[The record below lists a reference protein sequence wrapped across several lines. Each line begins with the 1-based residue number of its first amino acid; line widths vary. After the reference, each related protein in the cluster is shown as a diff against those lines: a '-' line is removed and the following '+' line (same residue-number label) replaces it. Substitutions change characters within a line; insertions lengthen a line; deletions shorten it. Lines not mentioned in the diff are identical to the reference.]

1 MPRRALSAA
10 SESKTKQIYSLL
22 REQIFQGVYPAG
34 VKLPST
40 RDLANEF
47 GVSRALIVDV
57 FEQLIAEGYLEG
69 RQGSGSYVVDLG
81 GSTRQ
86 FPTPLQEI
94 DVSGEAA
101 YAEPPA
107 RFQGIDF
114 RPSFPALAHIPFKKW
129 KETAIAAFAN
139 TQSAEFGYDDDPA
152 GHWQLRA
159 NICRLLL
166 HSKGI
171 RCQPSQVVIT
181 AGATQAIALLTRFLL
196 KPGDAV
202 AIEDPSATFIQH
214 IFASTGADLIPVPVD
229 EHGLRVD
236 DMPTHRH
243 PKCVFVTPS
252 HQFPLG
258 SILSIGRRMQLI
270 DYARQTGSYIIED
283 DYDSEFRYTG
293 MPIHALRE
301 LDSERIVYVGTFSK
315 NLFPALRMG
324 YMVVPEELLTP
335 LLRLKKLTDMHCPI
349 LPQITLAR
357 FISARHLEHH
367 IARMKRIYGK
377 RRKCLIAGLSNVFG
391 SGVKISG
398 DAAGLHL
405 VAEMAGSL
413 CDSQVAAQLEELH
426 IKVYPAER
434 YTIVKGRYEDRLI
447 MGFGNVEENNILEG
461 TKTIASVLRRRL

>member
-1 MPRRALSAA
+1 MPRRTLSATN
-10 SESKTKQIYSLL
+10 ESKTKQIYSLL
-22 REQIFQGVYPAG
+22 REQIFQGVYAAG

-81 GSTRQ
+81 GSKRQ
-86 FPTPLQEI
+86 FPSQLQGI
-94 DVSGEAA
+94 DSSGEGTV
-101 YAEPPA
+101 AEPPA

-114 RPSFPALAHIPFKKW
+114 RPSFPALEHIPFKRW
-129 KETAIAAFAN
+129 KETAIAAYAN
-139 TQSAEFGYDDDPA
+139 THSGEFGYDDDPA
-152 GHWQLRA
+152 GHWQLRT

-166 HSKGI
+166 HTKGI
-171 RCQPSQVVIT
+171 RCQPSQVIIT
-181 AGATQAIALLTRFLL
+181 AGATQAISMLSRLLL

-202 AIEDPSATFIQH
+202 VIEDPSATFIQN
-214 IFASTGADLIPVPVD
+214 IFASTGADIIPVPVD

-258 SILSIGRRMQLI
+258 SILSIGRRIQLI
-270 DYARQTGSYIIED
+270 DYARQTGCYIIED

-293 MPIHALRE
+293 MPVHALRE

-315 NLFPALRMG
+315 NLFPALRIG
-324 YMVVPEELLTP
+324 YMVVPHELLTP
-335 LLRLKKLTDMHCPI
+335 LLRLKQLTDMHCPI

-357 FISARHLEHH
+357 FITERHLEHH
-367 IARMKRIYGK
+367 IARMKRIYSK
-377 RRKCLIAGLSNVFG
+377 RRKCLIAGLSNIFG
-391 SGVKISG
+391 SRVKISG

-413 CDSQVAAQLEELH
+413 CDSQVVAQLEELH
-426 IKVYPAER
+426 IKVYPAEK

-447 MGFGNVEENNILEG
+447 MGFGNVEEINILEG
-461 TKTIASVLRRRL
+461 TKAIASVLRQPK

>member
-1 MPRRALSAA
+1 MPRHTLSATN
-10 SESKTKQIYSLL
+10 ESKTKQIYSLL
-22 REQIFQGVYPAG
+22 REQIYHGVYAAG

-47 GVSRALIVDV
+47 GVSRALIVNV
-57 FEQLIAEGYLEG
+57 FEQLISEGYLEG

-81 GSTRQ
+81 GSKRKFTMI
-86 FPTPLQEI
+86 QET
-94 DVSGEAA
+94 DYSGEATD
-101 YAEPPA
+101 AEPPA

-114 RPSFPALAHIPFKKW
+114 RPSFPALEHIPLKKW
-129 KETAIAAFAN
+129 KETAIAAYAN
-139 TQSAEFGYDDDPA
+139 IHSGEFGYNDDSA
-152 GHWQLRA
+152 GNWQLRA

-166 HSKGI
+166 HTKGI
-171 RCQPSQVVIT
+171 RCLPSQVIIT
-181 AGATQAIALLTRFLL
+181 AGATQAISLLSRLLL

-214 IFASTGADLIPVPVD
+214 IFASTGADIIPVPVD
-229 EHGLRVD
+229 EHGLSVD
-236 DMPTHRH
+236 DIPTHRT

-258 SILSIGRRMQLI
+258 SILSIGRRLQLI

-293 MPIHALRE
+293 MPVHALRE

-315 NLFPALRMG
+315 NLFPALRIG
-324 YMVVPEELLTP
+324 YMVVPHELITP
-335 LLRLKKLTDMHCPI
+335 LLRLKRLIDMQCPI

-357 FISARHLEHH
+357 FISERHLEHH
-367 IARMKRIYGK
+367 IARMKRIYSK
-377 RRKCLIAGLSNVFG
+377 RRKCLMVGLSNIFR

-405 VAEMAGSL
+405 VMEMAGSIF
-413 CDSQVAAQLEELH
+413 DSQVVAQLEEH
-426 IKVYPAER
+426 NIKVYPVER
-434 YTIVKGRYEDRLI
+434 YTIIKGRYEDRLI
-447 MGFGNVEENNILEG
+447 MGFGNVDEINIIEG
-461 TKTIASVLRRRL
+461 LKAIASVVR